1 MKRLFIFA
9 FVAGLLVVVLTTT
22 LWPMPKHLRYRSL
35 ISVAPDG
42 GRQEDFVIRWPEDRI
57 PRPGEVRSEAYAAA
71 AVGATALED
80 TAGRRVSAE
89 LFRLRDTEDNVIG
102 VAGRL
107 AGTGGAIADPG
118 RSASNWLIVIPSRGA
133 MFLTQTDAFDTTIRE
148 QLTAGGNV
156 ALAPPQAAAFW
167 ADQSS
172 FRVTAVAP
180 GTIRSSTTGQVL
192 RGTSEFAGLT
202 GSFTETWELEEVSA
216 DGSTRG
222 RVLLST
228 LTAAGGD

>member
-1 MKRLFIFA
+1 MKRLFGFA
-9 FVAGLLVVVLTTT
+9 FVTGLLVVVVTAT
-22 LWPMPKHLRYRSL
+22 LWPMPEHLRYRSL

-57 PRPGEVRSEAYAAA
+57 PRPDEVSSEPPAAV
-71 AVGATALED
+71 AVGAAALED

-89 LFRLRDTEDNVIG
+89 VFRVRDTEDNVIG

-148 QLTAGGNV
+148 QLTADGYV
-156 ALAPPQAAAFW
+156 ALAPAQAAAFW
-167 ADQSS
+167 TDRSR
-172 FRVTAVAP
+172 FRVTATAP

-222 RVLLST
+222 RILLST
-228 LTAAGGD
+228 LTAAGN